1 MFALFKVMFLN
12 ELEEILDVIEPA
24 EFQKIMVPLFRQLA
38 KCVSSPHFQRT
49 ERESHRQELW
59 NRVENLASRRPEY
72 EVIQRNN
79 SSNMLANPEEDD
91 VRMREL
97 IQSHRIMA
105 QQQDTVAAMSN
116 DDVQLLKNL
125 IKKRG
130 SVKFRITHVKKYL
143 DRIESDLSVL
153 SELDKAELRQKS
165 SRMPQLFDE
174 FASIQC
180 EIETLSD
187 SSDQFE
193 ERIEF
198 ENSYDLCMARIN
210 CILTN
215 DGFDN
220 DSKRSDKSGV
230 SLVSNNTKQSCTSNK
245 SQCIKESSVRLPV
258 IDLPKFDGRSDKW
271 LEFRDTFESLIH
283 LNDDISEIQKFHYLR
298 ASLIG
303 DAVNVLSSLEF
314 SSYNYSNAYKA
325 LNERY
330 NNEKVLIIII
340 FQGIFNMEKINKETS
355 TDVRKLI
362 DTLSKHL
369 RATVQL
375 GQKKRDSGCVDHLH
389 NYFKIT

>member
-1 MFALFKVMFLN
+1 
-12 ELEEILDVIEPA
+12 
-24 EFQKIMVPLFRQLA
+24 
-38 KCVSSPHFQRT
+38 
-49 ERESHRQELW
+49 
-59 NRVENLASRRPEY
+59 
-72 EVIQRNN
+72 
-79 SSNMLANPEEDD
+79 
-91 VRMREL
+91 
-97 IQSHRIMA
+97 MA

-230 SLVSNNTKQSCTSNK
+230 SLHHVLLHIDKTKTQPATPQAPASIPEEPRNSNATDFETPATNGESAGGSVALSAYSSTNFVSVVNRVSGS
-245 SQCIKESSVRLPV
+245 
-258 IDLPKFDGRSDKW
+258 DGRTRK
-271 LEFRDTFESLIH
+271 
-283 LNDDISEIQKFHYLR
+283 
-298 ASLIG
+298 
-303 DAVNVLSSLEF
+303 
-314 SSYNYSNAYKA
+314 
-325 LNERY
+325 
-330 NNEKVLIIII
+330 KV
-340 FQGIFNMEKINKETS
+340 
-355 TDVRKLI
+355 
-362 DTLSKHL
+362 
-369 RATVQL
+369 
-375 GQKKRDSGCVDHLH
+375 DS
-389 NYFKIT
+389 

>member
-1 MFALFKVMFLN
+1 
-12 ELEEILDVIEPA
+12 
-24 EFQKIMVPLFRQLA
+24 
-38 KCVSSPHFQRT
+38 
-49 ERESHRQELW
+49 
-59 NRVENLASRRPEY
+59 
-72 EVIQRNN
+72 
-79 SSNMLANPEEDD
+79 
-91 VRMREL
+91 
-97 IQSHRIMA
+97 MA

-230 SLVSNNTKQSCTSNK
+230 SLVSNNTKQSCTRHTRGLLSENVVCTLCKKSHSISNCSAFSK
-245 SQCIKESSVRLPV
+245 
-258 IDLPKFDGRSDKW
+258 
-271 LEFRDTFESLIH
+271 
-283 LNDDISEIQKFHYLR
+283 LNVNERISKAKYLR
-298 ASLIG
+298 LCLNCLKPGHFNYVCRANTCK
-303 DAVNVLSSLEF
+303 NVT
-314 SSYNYSNAYKA
+314 
-325 LNERY
+325 R
-330 NNEKVLIIII
+330 
-340 FQGIFNMEKINKETS
+340 S
-355 TDVRKLI
+355 T
-362 DTLSKHL
+362 T
-369 RATVQL
+369 
-375 GQKKRDSGCVDHLH
+375 C
-389 NYFKIT
+389 YFI